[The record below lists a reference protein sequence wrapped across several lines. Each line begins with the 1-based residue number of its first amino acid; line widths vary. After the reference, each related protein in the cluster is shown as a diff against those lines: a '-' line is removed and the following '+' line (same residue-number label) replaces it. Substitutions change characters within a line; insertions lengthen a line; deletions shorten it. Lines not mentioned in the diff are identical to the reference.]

1 MSCFSLSLSLLQ
13 SAAQVDVG
21 GEKDLHK
28 EYARQREHMER
39 TVASLRKK
47 LTKDAEIHR
56 ADTVRVMQVRI
67 GREGREEGRKR
78 GRKEGR
84 EEGRKRR
91 GRKEGRVIVNNMLFL
106 YILSILFRRM
116 FPF

>member
-1 MSCFSLSLSLLQ
+1 MYMYLLYMCMYITCLVSLSLSLLQ

-67 GREGREEGRKR
+67 GREGREKGRKR

-84 EEGRKRR
+84 ER
-91 GRKEGRVIVNNMLFL
+91 GRKEGKEEGRKEG
-106 YILSILFRRM
+106 
-116 FPF
+116 

>member
-1 MSCFSLSLSLLQ
+1 MYITLHALFLSLSLSLSLLQ

-67 GREGREEGRKR
+67 GREGRKEGRKR

-84 EEGRKRR
+84 EERRK
-91 GRKEGRVIVNNMLFL
+91 GKRKEGRKGN
-106 YILSILFRRM
+106 S
-116 FPF
+116 

>member
-1 MSCFSLSLSLLQ
+1 MYITLHVFSLSLSLSLLQ

-67 GREGREEGRKR
+67 GREGREKGRKR

-84 EEGRKRR
+84 ER
-91 GRKEGRVIVNNMLFL
+91 GRKEGKEEGRKEG
-106 YILSILFRRM
+106 
-116 FPF
+116 